1 MYKTILMYADQFSG
15 FERRLQVAAALASE
29 ADSHL
34 IGTVASGGPQLD
46 YLVYG
51 AATLAP
57 PPPIDYEPLREAAR
71 EQLARFDER
80 CRQLGVASYETR
92 FQDSSAADAL
102 ILQSL
107 YCDLV
112 ITGQS
117 DLSDRSLIWSTR
129 LPAYLALHSARPLLV
144 IPEGDGPV
152 TIPGR
157 SIVIGWNATAEASR
171 AVAGALPLLLRAQR
185 VQIVVLNPRQ
195 HFGQHGQEPGAD
207 LATYLARHGVSAEV
221 SRSETS
227 EECGTALCRL
237 AQDSGAD
244 LIVAGA
250 FGRSRF
256 QEWVL
261 GGTTHSLLSQ
271 SRLPL
276 LLGH

>member
-1 MYKTILMYADQFSG
+1 MYADQFSG
-15 FERRLQVAAALASE
+15 FERRLQVAAALASD
-29 ADSHL
+29 AQSHL

-51 AATLAP
+51 AVTLAP
-57 PPPIDYEPLREAAR
+57 PPPIDYDPLRDAAR

-92 FQDSSAADAL
+92 FQDSSATDAL

-195 HFGQHGQEPGAD
+195 HF
-207 LATYLARHGVSAEV
+207 
-221 SRSETS
+221 
-227 EECGTALCRL
+227 
-237 AQDSGAD
+237 
-244 LIVAGA
+244 
-250 FGRSRF
+250 
-256 QEWVL
+256 
-261 GGTTHSLLSQ
+261 
-271 SRLPL
+271 
-276 LLGH
+276 

>member
-51 AATLAP
+51 AVTLAP
-57 PPPIDYEPLREAAR
+57 PPPIDCEPLREAAR

-80 CRQLGVASYETR
+80 CHQLGVASYETR

-144 IPEGDGPV
+144 IPDGDGPV

-157 SIVIGWNATAEASR
+157 SVVIGWNATAEASR
-171 AVAGALPLLLRAQR
+171 AVAGALPLLVRAQR
-185 VQIVVLNPRQ
+185 VQIIVLNPRQ
-195 HFGQHGQEPGAD
+195 HYGQHGQEPGAD
-207 LATYLARHGVSAEV
+207 LATYLARHGVRAEV

-271 SRLPL
+271 SRLPV

>member
-80 CRQLGVASYETR
+80 CPQLGVASYETR

-207 LATYLARHGVSAEV
+207 LATYLARHGVRAEV

>member
-1 MYKTILMYADQFSG
+1 MYKTIPMYADQFSG

-51 AATLAP
+51 QRWHRPRRSIAGPCATRRGNSWCASMS
-57 PPPIDYEPLREAAR
+57 
-71 EQLARFDER
+71 

-102 ILQSL
+102 IRLQSL

-171 AVAGALPLLLRAQR
+171 AVAGALPLLVRAQR
-185 VQIVVLNPRQ
+185 VQIIVLNPRQ
-195 HFGQHGQEPGAD
+195 HYGQHGQEPGAD
-207 LATYLARHGVSAEV
+207 LATYLARHGVRAEV

-261 GGTTHSLLSQ
+261 GGTTRSLLNQ

>member
-57 PPPIDYEPLREAAR
+57 PPPIDCGPLRDAAR
-71 EQLARFDER
+71 EQLVRFDER

-92 FQDSSAADAL
+92 FQDSSATDAL

-207 LATYLARHGVSAEV
+207 LATYLARHGVRAEV